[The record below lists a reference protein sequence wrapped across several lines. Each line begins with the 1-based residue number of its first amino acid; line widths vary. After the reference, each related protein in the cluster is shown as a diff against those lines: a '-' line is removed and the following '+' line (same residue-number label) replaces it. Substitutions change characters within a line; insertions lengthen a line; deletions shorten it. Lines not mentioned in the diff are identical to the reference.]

1 MVWGAV
7 FVKGPIDEDV
17 YVNGIYNQPAGKTNS
32 KYMVEFGKNK
42 FETLDK
48 NGKIALQAEVFVNQ
62 GNSVSE
68 VELKPDRSSDEL

>member
-7 FVKGPIDEDV
+7 FVKGPTGEDV
-17 YVNGIYNQPAGKTNS
+17 YINGIYSQPAGKTNS

-42 FETLDK
+42 FETLDN
-48 NGKIALQAEVFVNQ
+48 NGKVALRVEVFVNQ
-62 GNSVSE
+62 DNSVSE